1 MKKDKKVTILNLIII
16 ILAVVLVMAL
26 ANTLVET
33 YDAFNG
39 YSYAHDEDDFIWRL
53 EYEDYADLVRY
64 YYNNCGSNGKE
75 EKNLQEYYNLAKYFE
90 AAFHHKIYAESG
102 DTVRAE
108 KYKTVMNETKAELG
122 EFAFV
127 TEKIDRKLGGE

>member
-1 MKKDKKVTILNLIII
+1 MKKDKKVAILNLVII
-16 ILAVVLVMAL
+16 ILAVVLVMTMFSAIS
-26 ANTLVET
+26 AT
-33 YDAFNG
+33 YDAVTD
-39 YSYAHDEDDFIWRL
+39 YSYSNEEDDFIWRL

-75 EKNLQEYYNLAKYFE
+75 EENLQEYYNLAKYFE
-90 AAFHHKIYAESG
+90 AAFHHKIYEESG

-108 KYKTVMNETKAELG
+108 KYKAIMDEVAAELG

-127 TEKIDRKLGGE
+127 TEKIDEKLGF